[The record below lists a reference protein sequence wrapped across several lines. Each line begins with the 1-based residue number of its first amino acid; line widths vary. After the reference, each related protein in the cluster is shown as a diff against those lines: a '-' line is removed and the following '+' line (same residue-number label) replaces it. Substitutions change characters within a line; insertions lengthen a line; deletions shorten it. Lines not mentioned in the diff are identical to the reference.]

1 MKLSE
6 NIDKVVWSVLDKG
19 LYVLYGLI
27 VLLQIRRLEPSELG
41 LYGILIGIHTW
52 IFIITDSLFYQ
63 AIIQFGFKEETE
75 PKANTFALLFSL
87 MFVVVFTFC
96 FSFLSDFWVRF
107 FNEIGLKKVA
117 FYLPFLAI
125 LTIPR
130 VFCLKFAFKHSNMF
144 KLFLVNFSFFIPM
157 SALTIYFYFKDKI
170 FSFETLMQI
179 YFTGT
184 IISSVTSVLLLR
196 KYIRFGFRGKLK
208 VGEFFSFGIPMMSYS
223 LFQSIPRQLDVLFL
237 QYFFESKIVGLYYS
251 AKTLFRLFEEGL
263 NAGYGLVYPTAVRL
277 IAKNRKDELFSLIVK
292 SVSFTFLVLL
302 FLFVLLEV
310 GGSKF
315 FIKLFLPERY
325 LLSISF
331 FNFMLIATIFMPIQL
346 SASVM
351 IAENK
356 VRKVAEYI
364 FISSLSS
371 IVVFII
377 VGLTKNIYLA
387 PLGLVSYYVV
397 LGTLLFIKMHYDYA
411 FRPKHLFQSIADI
424 FAFLR
429 MKIKK

>member
-237 QYFFESKIVGLYYS
+237 Q
-251 AKTLFRLFEEGL
+251 
-263 NAGYGLVYPTAVRL
+263 
-277 IAKNRKDELFSLIVK
+277 
-292 SVSFTFLVLL
+292 
-302 FLFVLLEV
+302 
-310 GGSKF
+310 
-315 FIKLFLPERY
+315 
-325 LLSISF
+325 
-331 FNFMLIATIFMPIQL
+331 
-346 SASVM
+346 
-351 IAENK
+351 
-356 VRKVAEYI
+356 
-364 FISSLSS
+364 
-371 IVVFII
+371 
-377 VGLTKNIYLA
+377 
-387 PLGLVSYYVV
+387 
-397 LGTLLFIKMHYDYA
+397 
-411 FRPKHLFQSIADI
+411 
-424 FAFLR
+424 
-429 MKIKK
+429 